1 MYYILTLQHNRKGKQ
16 LMYDV
21 LSEYSTVRLG

>member
-1 MYYILTLQHNRKGKQ
+1 MYYILTLQHNRKGTK

-21 LSEYSTVRLG
+21 LSEYNTVMLG